1 MYKQLSLVA
10 ILVLLLTTLGL
21 TPQVQAA
28 KLEFMSPLNPG
39 ANVYR
44 YQGEAAT
51 AFFSS
56 TTDGCIYTD
65 AYLFAG
71 ENTAKA
77 GPGAPTKSKS
87 ARVSIYRYDGCNGIW
102 LSSAYGET
110 PLDAASFQ
118 MDGQLNNAHLQTTV
132 NLIDGNSGASIALA
146 VNLTWTGNGDVKHNK
161 SQYQYE
167 SAGCKV
173 KGRFNGDYRAA
184 TLTGSMSDGATNYTA
199 TAPLYADLQSM
210 KSGEM
215 NVGCGW

>member
-10 ILVLLLTTLGL
+10 IFVVLLTAVGL

-28 KLEFMSPLNPG
+28 RLEFMSPVNPG

-51 AFFSS
+51 AFFSA

-71 ENTAKA
+71 ENSAKA
-77 GPGAPTKSKS
+77 GPGAPNKSKS
-87 ARVSIYRYDGCNGIW
+87 AQISIYRYDVCNGIW
-102 LSSAYGET
+102 LSSAYGT
-110 PLDAASFQ
+110 TTLDGASFQ
-118 MDGQLNNAHLQTTV
+118 IDGQLNSAHLQTTI
-132 NLIDGNSGASIALA
+132 NLIDGNSGTGSVLA
-146 VNLTWTGNGDVKHNK
+146 VDLTWTGQGELNRSK

-184 TLTGSMSDGATNYTA
+184 SVIGGISDGTTNYA
-199 TAPLYADLQSM
+199 ANGARYADLQSM
-210 KSGEM
+210 KNAEM
-215 NVGCGW
+215 NIGCGW